1 VATLREIG
9 LETDLPIIQAPMA
22 GVQNHALAI
31 AVAATGAIGSLPCAT
46 LGLAALQ
53 RELAS
58 LAAHPGHLFSI
69 NFFCHRNPGPDPA
82 ADDAAWRRTLAPY
95 YDELG
100 VTRDTPVGG
109 PALAPFGDAHAEAL
123 EALRPAMV
131 SFTFGLPEPALVARV
146 KRLGARVLAAATT
159 VDEGRWLEAHGAD
172 AVIAQGIE
180 AGGHRALFLSDD
192 LGGQRP
198 LLALLDDLVATLA
211 VPIVAAGG
219 IASPERVRTALEH
232 GAAAVQIGTSYLL
245 CPEATTSPVHR
256 AALAARRDAARRDAA
271 HSGTAPAT
279 VITNLFTGRPAR
291 AIDNRLIRELG
302 AIRHD
307 LPPFPLAA
315 NALAPLR
322 ARAEANASG
331 DFSPLWSG
339 EDGSGCEEIPAADL
353 TRRLAGRR

>member
-1 VATLREIG
+1 M
-9 LETDLPIIQAPMA
+9 PIIQAPMA

-31 AVAATGAIGSLPCAT
+31 AVAGTGAIGSLPCAT
-46 LGLAALQ
+46 LGLEALQ

-58 LAAHPGHLFSI
+58 LAAHPGRLFSI
-69 NFFCHRNPGPDPA
+69 NFFCHRNPGLDPA
-82 ADDAAWRRTLAPY
+82 ADDTAWRRTLAPY

-100 VTRDTPVGG
+100 LTRDTPARA
-109 PALAPFGDAHAEAL
+109 PALAPFGDEHAEAL
-123 EALRPAMV
+123 EALRPAVV

-146 KRLGARVLAAATT
+146 KRMGARVLAAATT

-180 AGGHRALFLSDD
+180 AGGHRALFLGDD

-198 LLALLDDLVATLA
+198 LLVLLDDLVATLA

-245 CPEATTSPVHR
+245 CPEASTSPVHR
-256 AALAARRDAARRDAA
+256 AALAARRDAVRGDAARGDAA
-271 HSGTAPAT
+271 HRGTAPAT

-302 AIRHD
+302 AIRDD